1 MNRFFVIFALLS
13 LFLVSC
19 KEKSKPEAFAERAL
33 KTYLD
38 CNVREMET
46 MATRDVVD
54 QLRWRASNM
63 TQAERELLAENEPD
77 VSVESIEQLED
88 GAYKVVLSVSDALLL
103 DSINM
108 PGHIDDCRFM
118 LLMEKGE
125 GNLEVASIQLL
136 TDK

>member
-1 MNRFFVIFALLS
+1 
-13 LFLVSC
+13 
-19 KEKSKPEAFAERAL
+19 
-33 KTYLD
+33 
-38 CNVREMET
+38 
-46 MATRDVVD
+46 
-54 QLRWRASNM
+54 M

-77 VSVESIEQLED
+77 VSVESIEQQED

-125 GNLEVASIQLL
+125 GNLEVAYIQLL